1 MTSYRED
8 DPLLPKT
15 RNSPEI
21 KGSRP
26 SSISDVY
33 TFKELNGQEEDDV
46 SERRRFNDSMAMV
59 VTLCLLVSFI
69 FIFFPQDSSKD
80 TRPIPTTIEERVER
94 ILTDTPLIGQQQ
106 YILTRP
112 QVMVQLTSF

>member
-1 MTSYRED
+1 MPSYRED
-8 DPLLPKT
+8 DPLLPRT

-21 KGSRP
+21 SGSRP

-33 TFKELNGQEEDDV
+33 EFKELRGEEEDDD

-59 VTLCLLVSFI
+59 VALCLLVSVI
-69 FIFFPQDSSKD
+69 FIFFPLDSPTD
-80 TRPIPTTIEERVER
+80 PRPIPSTIEERVER

-106 YILTRP
+106 YILTRGRRW
-112 QVMVQLTSF
+112 SS